1 MEKAK
6 KERIDPGFWIGLLLI
21 AGLLIATIKC
31 S

>member
-1 MEKAK
+1 MEKVK